1 MVFQNLTQHISFSG
15 EEKNKQTKNQNQETK
30 PTWVLG
36 FVLAIVSFF
45 LWNNRKENKNV
56 LKYCKSFWSLA
67 LKITNHN
74 LEHFKHF

>member
-45 LWNNRKENKNV
+45 LWNNRKENKNI
-56 LKYCKSFWSLA
+56 LKYCKSF
-67 LKITNHN
+67 
-74 LEHFKHF
+74 

>member
-56 LKYCKSFWSLA
+56 LKYCKSF
-67 LKITNHN
+67 
-74 LEHFKHF
+74 

>member
-45 LWNNRKENKNV
+45 LWNNRKENKNM
-56 LKYCKSFWSLA
+56 F
-67 LKITNHN
+67 
-74 LEHFKHF
+74 

>member
-56 LKYCKSFWSLA
+56 LKYCKSFWSLV
-67 LKITNHN
+67 LKLTNHN